1 MSLHLRYIL
10 ALALLVLP
18 VSAAQSGPA
27 LSGLNI
33 RSAPIMRS
41 TIPNLASRSITVT
54 TIKSVNRGTLGTNI
68 RALDGAAETA
78 RASRNEI
85 KTQFSGMDQASNR
98 EIQMLTQVVKTTAEI
113 RNISA
118 SSRSGF

>member
-85 KTQFSGMDQASNR
+85 KTQFTGMDQASNR
-98 EIQMLTQVVKTTAEI
+98 EIQMLTQVVKTTAGI
-113 RNISA
+113 GNISA
-118 SSRSGF
+118 SSRSGL